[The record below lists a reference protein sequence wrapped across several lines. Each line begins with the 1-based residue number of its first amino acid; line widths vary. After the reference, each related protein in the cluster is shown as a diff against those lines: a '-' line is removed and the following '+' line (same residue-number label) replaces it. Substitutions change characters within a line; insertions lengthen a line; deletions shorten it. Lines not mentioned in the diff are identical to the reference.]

1 MKHISGYTQ
10 TLISS
15 LLARFRL
22 MSDSW
27 GQSDDRK
34 LSNLIQEEISSLD
47 EKIKN
52 LEIKLESTKL
62 RRDKLRSEY
71 LEYRKEYRNK
81 NK

>member
-1 MKHISGYTQ
+1 V
-10 TLISS
+10 
-15 LLARFRL
+15 
-22 MSDSW
+22 SDSW

-47 EKIKN
+47 ERIKN
-52 LEIKLESTKL
+52 LETKLESTKL